1 MLQDRATILILP
13 GSFSGV
19 FQHRLPM
26 GDGSAA
32 PREPRSALPGVC
44 ERFGTGRISSQLGSR
59 EGGGGGWL
67 GGQRGGECSCLEK
80 IIIIKRVSSVGV

>member
-26 GDGSAA
+26 GDGSAS

-59 EGGGGGWL
+59 EGGGGGGL
-67 GGQRGGECSCLEK
+67 GGGSGEESALVWK
-80 IIIIKRVSSVGV
+80 K